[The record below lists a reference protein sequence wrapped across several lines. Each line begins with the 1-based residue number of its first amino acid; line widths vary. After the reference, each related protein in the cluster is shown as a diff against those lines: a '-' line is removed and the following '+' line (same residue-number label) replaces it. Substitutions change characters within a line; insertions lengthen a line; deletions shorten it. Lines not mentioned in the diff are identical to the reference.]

1 MCGHKKSHKRAERT
15 QERPYEGETIR
26 LGGQGE
32 TTFEPAH
39 AQPSWKHVPWW
50 ALWLIWPLF
59 GLLKPLV
66 QTVAEVG
73 TALLD
78 LLTPISLLPLWPAA
92 LILIGLLLLRWRGR

>member
-1 MCGHKKSHKRAERT
+1 MCGHKKVHKRAERT
-15 QERPYEGETIR
+15 PERPYEGETIR

-32 TTFEPAH
+32 TTFETAH

-66 QTVAEVG
+66 QTVAEAG